1 MNIMITGAAGF
12 LGRRLIDGLLQ
23 QDYLTDQQGEPR
35 NINKIIAYDVLPL
48 MEVED
53 PRFRLFVVTLPIRTD
68 YRRSGIAKLTL
79 FSIWQRLFP
88 ARPKTILI

>member
-35 NINKIIAYDVLPL
+35 NINKSLP
-48 MEVED
+48 MMC
-53 PRFRLFVVTLPIRTD
+53 
-68 YRRSGIAKLTL
+68 
-79 FSIWQRLFP
+79 FP
-88 ARPKTILI
+88 